1 MRRSPPGIRP
11 RLRLPLAGGSG
22 RRESSPG
29 WLLICLL
36 ALLLVS
42 VPAAGGGEVKKMGVL
57 RISSPAFSHNGGI
70 PERYTC
76 DGADVSPPLVIGDVP
91 AAARSLALI
100 VDDPDAPVGTWVHWV
115 VWNIDPGGREIGE
128 GKIPARGIEGRN
140 DWGRNGY
147 GGPCPP
153 SGAHRYFFKLY
164 ALDTSLKLPSSG
176 TKKDL
181 ERAMEGHIIARGELM
196 GLYKRR

>member
-1 MRRSPPGIRP
+1 MKWWIGCLFILTPVFVFAVG
-11 RLRLPLAGGSG
+11 AGG
-22 RRESSPG
+22 R
-29 WLLICLL
+29 
-36 ALLLVS
+36 
-42 VPAAGGGEVKKMGVL
+42 EVKKMGDMK
-57 RISSPAFSHNGGI
+57 ISSPAFAHNGGI
-70 PERYTC
+70 PAKYTC

-91 AAARSLALI
+91 AVAQTLALI

-115 VWNIDPGGREIGE
+115 VWNIDPGAREIGE
-128 GKIPARGIEGRN
+128 GKAPARGIEGRN

-164 ALDTSLKLPSSG
+164 ALDASLNLPHAA
-176 TKKDL
+176 TKKDV
-181 ERAMEGHIIARGELM
+181 ERAMEGHIIARGQLT